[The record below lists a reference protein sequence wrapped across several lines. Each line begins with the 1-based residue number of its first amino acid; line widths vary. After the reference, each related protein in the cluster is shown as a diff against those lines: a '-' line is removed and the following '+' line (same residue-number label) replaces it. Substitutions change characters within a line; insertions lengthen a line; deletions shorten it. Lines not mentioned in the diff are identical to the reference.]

1 MKNIFRIMFAAL
13 LVASAV
19 IPGKAEIYRFEDS
32 SNRSLKQTT
41 AGCSASSAF
50 EWLDINNVKTR
61 INAGGDM
68 WWDLPGGVGS
78 QYFIPANGSATSL
91 FAGSLW
97 IAGVDV
103 NNQLRCAVQRF
114 RQVGLDY
121 WTGPL
126 TIDGTAAID
135 EVTCATWDK
144 IFKITRA
151 EVDEFLA
158 NCDESGKPVTG
169 NGYEIPSI
177 ITNWPAHPGEDQ
189 EGVSHYIAPFY
200 DADGDGEYN
209 PSNGDYPYYDIS
221 NELCHTKTPTMDEEI
236 EGSMYGS
243 ILADQVLKG
252 DQTLW
257 WVFNDKGGPHTES
270 GGEAIG
276 LEIRGQAFAFATND
290 EINNMS
296 FYSYEIINRS
306 TYALTG
312 TYFSPWT
319 DVDLG
324 YGWDDYVGCDV
335 LRGLGYGYN
344 GKAVDG
350 SGEPEAYGSQ
360 PPALGVDFFQ
370 GPYLDPDGIDNPKW
384 NYIYTGHY
392 DPIIEDTV
400 YTITDSVMMCDESIN
415 GVNFG
420 NGIVDD
426 ERFGMR
432 RFVFHDNSSSN
443 NGDPQTA
450 PQYYNYLRGI
460 WKDGTKMRYGGN
472 AYSGSDVVGPECD
485 FMFPGDT
492 DPCNWGTHGEMPNG
506 GYLVDGKYW
515 TEEQCGN
522 SPNDRRFMQ
531 SAGPFTL
538 EPGAVNYITFGV
550 PWARAT
556 SGGPWA
562 SVELLRVVDDKC
574 QALFDNCF
582 KVIDGPNAPDLTIR
596 ELDQELIIYLS
607 NPAISNNYKEGYIEL
622 DPEIPT
628 SRVDQILEEVE
639 IQGKVHCVDTT
650 ILFPHEILPG
660 APFDTVECTINGIDT
675 VLYIPQGV
683 AINGYDTIYA
693 QVGCVDTT
701 FTCYKESTE
710 ETFYDRYYRFEG
722 YKVYQLASAEVGADE
737 LDNNDKARLV
747 FQCDIKNN
755 IATLVNYEFDESIQA
770 NVPKRKVVG
779 GDGGITHSFVVT
791 DDAFSTSENPTLV
804 NHKTYYFMAV
814 AYAYNNYLTY
824 SQEPGDV
831 NGLFGQMKPYLEGRK
846 NIQCYSAVPH
856 KTVNGTVL
864 RCSYGDQPSIKRLAG
879 VGNGGNELE
888 LTEATINE
896 ILFKA
901 DGTPKVAYSD
911 STVVLGSP
919 DYPISYHPQYEAGYG
934 PINVKIVDPLNVVTT
949 DYKLWF
955 DDMEEVFTRNVISA
969 SDVYVTDDGV
979 HYYIGNEAGRMASH
993 WYLWDLTDHSN
1004 DSIQRSDTLTIYP
1017 DEKMFIDR
1025 GISVCVS
1032 QTYEIGPIYCGYY
1045 YNSDNTD
1052 APYQPYTS
1060 VVAPNN
1066 GVITSSIEFN
1076 DPTDVWMDGIRDKDV
1091 PGEVINWIRSGQ
1103 HVDQADNTNSDF
1115 NMSVEPHNP
1124 YDPNQNFEKIA
1135 HGTWAP
1141 YILCS
1146 FTKQGGPSNPGPVA
1160 GSNTRDGSTFK
1171 KTASIDVVFTADTTK
1186 WTRCPVIE
1194 MCMDDR
1200 LAENGAKRFFLRK
1213 HASVDKKGNSLGTD
1227 YANMEASN
1235 DPNSA
1240 NYISAQGM
1248 SWFPGY
1254 VIDVETGARLNIA
1267 FGEDSYLADQNGRD
1281 MLFNPTKLLKSTVDE
1296 EYGDYSQLYDPNIIR
1311 NYGTDNDPVMGGKH
1325 FVYIWRMDSLVA
1337 PASSPYRDFYS
1348 PAYDAGAYLSKT
1360 LTYIQ
1365 NANSNLQTPLN
1376 NLFYS
1381 QVMYIGMPMGVEG
1394 SKWVLDEGFATPENP
1409 GGNECRIRI
1418 RVAKP
1423 YAPGYA
1429 PTNLLTYGEGL
1440 DLDQGHTNP
1449 HHNPM
1454 YSFSIEGLNPVA
1466 NDPEKTNSD
1475 LDLITVVPN
1484 PYYAY
1489 SEYESNALV
1498 NRVKITNLPRKCVVT
1513 IYTLSGTKVRQF
1525 QKDNDDPNIDWDL
1538 TNFAN
1543 TPIASGFYLI
1553 HIKDYTSGGERVVKF
1568 FGAMRKVDLN
1578 TF

>member
-13 LVASAV
+13 LVVSAV
-19 IPGKAEIYRFEDS
+19 IPGKAEVFKFEDGG
-32 SNRSLKQTT
+32 NRSLRQTT
-41 AGCSASSAF
+41 AGCSPSSAF
-50 EWLDINNVKTR
+50 EWLDINNVRTR

-68 WWDLPGGVGS
+68 WWDLPSGTGS
-78 QYFIPANGSATSL
+78 KYFIPANGSATSL

-103 NNQLRCAVQRF
+103 NNQLKCAAMRF
-114 RQVGLDY
+114 RQVGNDY

-135 EVTCATWDK
+135 EVTCAKWDK

-151 EVDEFLA
+151 EVDDFLA
-158 NCDESGKPVTG
+158 HCDDNGIPVTSD
-169 NGYEIPSI
+169 GYEIPSI
-177 ITNWPAHPGEDQ
+177 ITKWPAHPDETS
-189 EGVSHYIAPFY
+189 EGVSHYLAPFY
-200 DADGDGEYN
+200 DNDGDGEYDPN
-209 PSNGDYPYYDIS
+209 KGDYPYYDIT
-221 NELCHTKTPTMDEEI
+221 NELCHTKIPTMDEEL
-236 EGSMYGS
+236 EGSVYGS

-257 WVFNDKGGPHTES
+257 WIFNDKGNSHTES
-270 GGEAIG
+270 SGQAIG
-276 LEIRGQAFAFATND
+276 IEVRAQAFAFATND

-306 TYALTG
+306 TYTLTG

-319 DVDLG
+319 DIDLG

-350 SGEPEAYGSQ
+350 SGEPESYGSQ
-360 PPALGVDFFQ
+360 PPALGIDFFQ
-370 GPYLDPDGIDNPKW
+370 GPYMDADGIDNPK
-384 NYIYTGHY
+384 YSYVYSGHY
-392 DPIIEDTV
+392 DPTIGDTV
-400 YTITDSVMMCDESIN
+400 YVVTDSTIMCDESVN

-432 RFVFHDNSSSN
+432 RFVYHDNSSAY

-450 PQYYNYLRGI
+450 PEYYNYLRGI
-460 WKDGTKMRYGGN
+460 WRDGTKMRYGGN

-492 DPCNWGTHGEMPNG
+492 DPCNWGTHGLPPNG
-506 GYLVDGKYW
+506 GYLVNGKYW

-607 NPAISNNYKEGYIEL
+607 NSAISNNYKEGYIEL

-628 SRVDQILEEVE
+628 SRIDEVINEVE
-639 IQGKVHCVDTT
+639 VQGFVHCADTMILYPHSFDPAAPVDT
-650 ILFPHEILPG
+650 IACNIG
-660 APFDTVECTINGIDT
+660 GIDT
-675 VLYIPQGV
+675 VLYIPQGYY
-683 AINGYDTIYA
+683 GGSFDTIYA

-701 FTCYKESTE
+701 FVCSVQTSE

-722 YKVYQLASAEVGADE
+722 YKVYQLANAEVGADE
-737 LDNNDKARLV
+737 LDNTSKARLV

-755 IATLVNYEFDESIQA
+755 VTTLVNYEFDESIQA

-779 GDGGITHSFVVT
+779 ADGGISHSFVVT
-791 DDAFSTSENPTLV
+791 EDAFSTSENPTLV

-814 AYAYNNYLTY
+814 AYSYNNYLTY
-824 SQEPGDV
+824 SQEPGV
-831 NGLFGQMKPYLEGRK
+831 INGLYGQMKPYLEGRK

-864 RCSYGDQPSIKRLAG
+864 QCSYGDQPSITRIVG
-879 VGNGGNELE
+879 IGNGGNELE
-888 LTEATINE
+888 LTEASVNE
-896 ILFKA
+896 IMFKA

-911 STVVLGSP
+911 STVVLGHP
-919 DYPISYHPQYEAGYG
+919 DYPINYHPQYEAGFG
-934 PINVKIVDPLNVVTT
+934 PINVKIIDPLNVVAT
-949 DYKLWF
+949 DYELRF
-955 DDMEEVFTRNVISA
+955 DDMEEVFTENVISA
-969 SDVYVTDDGV
+969 TDVYLTDDGTN
-979 HYYIGNEAGRMASH
+979 YYIGNKAGRMASH
-993 WYLWDLTDHSN
+993 WFLDDLN
-1004 DSIQRSDTLTIYP
+1004 DDQPEIQSDTLTIYP

-1032 QTYEIGPIYCGYY
+1032 QVYNIGPIWCGYEY
-1045 YNSDNTD
+1045 DDNQYSDHTE
-1052 APYQPYTS
+1052 

-1066 GVITSSIEFN
+1066 GVINSSIEFD

-1091 PGEVINWIRSGQ
+1091 PGTVINWIRSGQ
-1103 HVDQADNTNSDF
+1103 HIDQDDNTNSDF
-1115 NMSVEPHNP
+1115 NMTSSSNNP
-1124 YDPNQNFEKIA
+1124 YDPWENFEKIA
-1135 HGTWAP
+1135 YGTWAP
-1141 YILCS
+1141 YVLCS
-1146 FTKQGGPSNPGPVA
+1146 FTKQGFPTNPGPVA

-1171 KTASIDVVFTADTTK
+1171 KTASVDIVFTSDKSK

-1194 MCMDDR
+1194 MCMDER
-1200 LAENGAKRFFLRK
+1200 LSENGAKRFFLRK
-1213 HASVDKKGNSLGTD
+1213 HASVDKNGQTLGED

-1235 DPNSA
+1235 DPESP
-1240 NYISAQGM
+1240 NYIAAQGM
-1248 SWFPGY
+1248 GWFPGY
-1254 VIDVETGARLNIA
+1254 AIDVETGARLNIA
-1267 FGEDSYLADQNGRD
+1267 FGEDSYLADMNGRD
-1281 MLFNPTKLLKSTVDE
+1281 MMFNPTKLLKSTVDE
-1296 EYGDYSQLYDPNIIR
+1296 EMGDYSQLYDPNVIR
-1311 NYGTDNDPVMGGKH
+1311 NYGIDDDPVMGGKH
-1325 FVYIWRMDSLVA
+1325 FVYIWRMDSLAVA
-1337 PASSPYRDFYS
+1337 PSVPYKDFYS
-1348 PAYDAGAYLSKT
+1348 PAYDAGAYLYRAFN
-1360 LTYIQ
+1360 YIQ
-1365 NANSNLQTPLN
+1365 GCSGNIGQNLN
-1376 NLFYS
+1376 NLLYS
-1381 QVMYIGMPMGVEG
+1381 QVMYIGMPMGIEG
-1394 SKWVLDEGFATPENP
+1394 KDWLPEGND
-1409 GGNECRIRI
+1409 CRIRI

-1429 PTNLLTYGEGL
+1429 PVNLLAHSE
-1440 DLDQGHTNP
+1440 DLDQNDLNP
-1449 HHNPM
+1449 K
-1454 YSFSIEGLNPVA
+1454 YKFSIDGLNPVM
-1466 NDPEKTNSD
+1466 NDPEKSKTD

-1489 SEYESNALV
+1489 ASEYEGNALT

-1525 QKDNDDPNIDWDL
+1525 QKDNDDPNINWDL

-1553 HIKDYTSGGERVVKF
+1553 HVKDYTSGGEKVVKF